1 MCPYES
7 TPGGEG
13 RSQLRGFASTALDRQ
28 GHVSVSYAVR
38 SRGGGRAQ
46 LVQQRDMEDR
56 PPVVTEKPWGRE
68 LLLRSTDTYVVKVLC
83 VRAGCRLSLQYHTL
97 KRETLLLG
105 SGNALLEIHLGGE
118 VIQHSLDEAVDVA
131 PGTAHRLVA
140 LEDSEI
146 VEVSTTELDDVVRL
160 EDDYGRKG
168 V

>member
-1 MCPYES
+1 
-7 TPGGEG
+7 
-13 RSQLRGFASTALDRQ
+13 
-28 GHVSVSYAVR
+28 
-38 SRGGGRAQ
+38 
-46 LVQQRDMEDR
+46 MEER

-68 LLLRSTDTYVVKVLC
+68 LLLWSTDTYVVKILC
-83 VRAGCRLSLQYHTL
+83 VRAGCRLSLQYHRA

-105 SGNALLEIHLGGE
+105 SGRALLEIHLGDE

-168 V
+168 A